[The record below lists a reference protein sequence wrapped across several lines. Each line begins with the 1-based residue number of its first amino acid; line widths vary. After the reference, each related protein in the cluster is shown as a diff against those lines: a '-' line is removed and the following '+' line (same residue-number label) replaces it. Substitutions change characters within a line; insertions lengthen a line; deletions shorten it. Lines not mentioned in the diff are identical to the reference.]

1 MVITR
6 GSRGDSFGDLV
17 LARRNYMAYNE
28 TPMKGTTMNL
38 DSVKKF
44 VAKNKPV
51 LAIAIVATAT
61 VAAVVID
68 VALRDNSPIEF
79 TNAPE

>member
-1 MVITR
+1 
-6 GSRGDSFGDLV
+6 
-17 LARRNYMAYNE
+17 MAYNE

>member
-1 MVITR
+1 
-6 GSRGDSFGDLV
+6 
-17 LARRNYMAYNE
+17 
-28 TPMKGTTMNL
+28 MNL

>member
-1 MVITR
+1 
-6 GSRGDSFGDLV
+6 
-17 LARRNYMAYNE
+17 MAYNE
-28 TPMKGTTMNL
+28 TPMKGKPMNL

-44 VAKNKPV
+44 VAKNRPV

>member
-1 MVITR
+1 
-6 GSRGDSFGDLV
+6 
-17 LARRNYMAYNE
+17 MAYSE
-28 TPMKGTTMNL
+28 TPTKKETTMNL

-44 VAKNKPV
+44 IAKNKPV

-68 VALRDNSPIEF
+68 VALRDNSDIEIPV
-79 TNAPE
+79 ND